1 MIKFLS
7 AQVCMVDINGQKSL
21 SAAGFQKE
29 FPAENVFFAKVDI
42 SDAKQLVRL
51 LKCKYTK
58 QFDARSHLSTNTMHE
73 YK

>member
-1 MIKFLS
+1 
-7 AQVCMVDINGQKSL
+7 MVDINDIDGQKSL
-21 SAAGFQKE
+21 SSLQKE

-42 SDAKQLVRL
+42 SDTKQLVRL

-58 QFDARSHLSTNTMHE
+58 QFDTRSRLSTNTMHE